1 MMRTPDYYTR
11 ASRSAAGMLGQA
23 KAAAAA
29 AAGEARSGSLSR
41 MSRRLPNDYYTR
53 NM

>member
-23 KAAAAA
+23 KA

>member
-23 KAAAAA
+23 KAAAA